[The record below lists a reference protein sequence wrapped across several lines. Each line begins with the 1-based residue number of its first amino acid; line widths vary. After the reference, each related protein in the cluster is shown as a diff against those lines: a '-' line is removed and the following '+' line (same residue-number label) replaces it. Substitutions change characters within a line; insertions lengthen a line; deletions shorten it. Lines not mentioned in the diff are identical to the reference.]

1 MGVERTQGA
10 GLVAGWSPVGACPA
24 AERGPGN
31 PIRLCNPH
39 LTVTRRFGHIVPRRP
54 GPRGVA
60 LVRSLIGPVTLL
72 LALAVVAAGLYVAA
86 VFLLVVVVGSTL
98 RPSRFHA
105 AGGDDGVRLAGSGR
119 TRLRRPAGE
128 RPLRPLRVAGSE
140 AMAWSEALASGSHG
154 AWVLDQR
161 RDCLDRRF
169 DPVVTAETHELV
181 AGHHGEDDG
190 RAFDVQGE
198 DRGVFALCPRRDR
211 GEDRSVAV
219 LLVVEVPVGE
229 EAREAG
235 PCTPE
240 VDIGQTSRPRH
251 DAQARALQACEMRQ
265 GTSSRLGP
273 NPTDSGFDMRKRALA
288 RLMAG

>member
-10 GLVAGWSPVGACPA
+10 GLVAGWSPVGACPV

-128 RPLRPLRVAGSE
+128 RPLRPLRVAGEGS
-140 AMAWSEALASGSHG
+140 ALQSWPRETTALGWRAHASGRSAHG
-154 AWVLDQR
+154 GVSGGGIVR
-161 RDCLDRRF
+161 GNG
-169 DPVVTAETHELV
+169 VVRGTGVRQPWGMGSGSAPRLP
-181 AGHHGEDDG
+181 GSPLRSGRDG
-190 RAFDVQGE
+190 R
-198 DRGVFALCPRRDR
+198 
-211 GEDRSVAV
+211 
-219 LLVVEVPVGE
+219 
-229 EAREAG
+229 
-235 PCTPE
+235 
-240 VDIGQTSRPRH
+240 
-251 DAQARALQACEMRQ
+251 DA
-265 GTSSRLGP
+265 
-273 NPTDSGFDMRKRALA
+273 
-288 RLMAG
+288 